1 MSDLF
6 RTPAIDA
13 MVAPLLKAGDDAE
26 ALRLA
31 EEAARHADAAMRGA
45 LARRLR
51 PLAGRP
57 GDPAGESLLAEA
69 REEAVATLV
78 TRLVTLRRG
87 ASGVSEARS
96 IGDLRSHAA
105 GLAARVGDGWV
116 RRRHVRRARLRNR
129 LRYLLARDRRF
140 LLRATPDEEWRCG
153 IAGRDAQA
161 FASGEAA
168 GPGRRIPEAVPPAR
182 AKEPLSAVHPEALAT
197 LVVEL
202 LTRAGGPADLEHLTD
217 TVAERA
223 GLPDAGALPAAT
235 PTETPGTGEG
245 DGAAA
250 AASADAAAWL
260 LKLWTEIGAL
270 PPMARAVI
278 LYNLRDADGHGV
290 VGLFPSA
297 GIASLRSLST
307 ALGLTPERLAE
318 AWKSLPLDDPAIAAR
333 LGVTRPQIALLR
345 RAARERLARRM
356 AQR

>member
-1 MSDLF
+1 MNETM

-45 LARRLR
+45 LARRIK

-57 GDPAGESLLAEA
+57 GDPAAESLMAEA
-69 REEAVATLV
+69 RAEAVAHLV
-78 TRLVTLRRG
+78 TRLVALRRG
-87 ASGVSEARS
+87 KSGVSEARA

-116 RRRHVRRARLRNR
+116 RRRHVARARLRNR

-140 LLRATPDEEWRCG
+140 LLRATPDEEWRAG
-153 IAGRDAQA
+153 LAGRDAQV
-161 FASGEAA
+161 FASGEAS
-168 GPGRRIPEAVPPAR
+168 GPGRRIGEANPPAR
-182 AKEPLSAVHPEALAT
+182 AKETVNAAHPGALAA

-202 LTRAGGPADLEHLTD
+202 LTRAGGPVDLEHLTD
-217 TVAERA
+217 VVAERA
-223 GLPDAGALPAAT
+223 GLPDAATLPAPA
-235 PTETPGTGEG
+235 PMDPPEAGVG
-245 DGAAA
+245 DSAAQAAA
-250 AASADAAAWL
+250 ADPAGWL
-260 LKLWTEIGAL
+260 QAFWSEIGSL
-270 PPMARAVI
+270 PPMARAVV
-278 LYNLRDADGHGV
+278 LLNLRDADGHGV

-297 GIASLRSLST
+297 GVASLRSLST
-307 ALGLTPERLAE
+307 AIGMSPERLAE
-318 AWKSLPLDDPAIAAR
+318 TWKSLPIEDPAIAAR

-356 AQR
+356 AAR

>member
-1 MSDLF
+1 MSDLM

-45 LARRLR
+45 LARRLK

-57 GDPAGESLLAEA
+57 GDPAAESLLAEA
-69 REEAVATLV
+69 RAEAVAHLV
-78 TRLVTLRRG
+78 TRLVALRRG

-116 RRRHVRRARLRNR
+116 RRRHVARARLRNR

-140 LLRATPDEEWRCG
+140 LLRATPDVEWRSG
-153 IAGRDAQA
+153 LAGRDAQA
-161 FASGEAA
+161 FASGEAS
-168 GPGRRIPEAVPPAR
+168 GPGRRIPEAVPPPR
-182 AKEPLSAVHPEALAT
+182 TKETVNAADPEALAT
-197 LVVEL
+197 LIVDL
-202 LTRAGGPADLEHLTD
+202 LTRAGGPVDLEHLTD

-223 GLPDAGALPAAT
+223 GLPEAAALPAARPVEAT
-235 PTETPGTGEG
+235 LAGS
-245 DGAAA
+245 GAAQA
-250 AASADAAAWL
+250 AASDPAAWL
-260 LKLWTEIGAL
+260 VRLWTEIGAL
-270 PPMARAVI
+270 PSMARAVI
-278 LYNLRDADGHGV
+278 LFNLRDADGHGV

-297 GIASLRSLST
+297 GVASLRSLST
-307 ALGLTPERLAE
+307 ALGVTPEKLAE
-318 AWKSLPLDDPAIAAR
+318 AWKSLPLDDPGIAAR

-356 AQR
+356 AAR

>member
-1 MSDLF
+1 MSDLM

-13 MVAPLLKAGDDAE
+13 MVAPLLKAVDDAE

-45 LARRLR
+45 LARRLK

-57 GDPAGESLLAEA
+57 GDPAAESLLAEA
-69 REEAVATLV
+69 RAEAVAHLV
-78 TRLVTLRRG
+78 TRLVALRRG

-116 RRRHVRRARLRNR
+116 RRRHVGRARLRNR

-140 LLRATPDEEWRCG
+140 LLRATPDEEWRSG
-153 IAGRDAQA
+153 LAGRDAQA
-161 FASGEAA
+161 FASGEAS
-168 GPGRRIPEAVPPAR
+168 GPGRRIPETVPPPR
-182 AKEPLSAVHPEALAT
+182 TKETVNAASPEALAA
-197 LVVEL
+197 LVVDF
-202 LTRAGGPADLEHLTD
+202 LTRAGGPVDLEHLTD
-217 TVAERA
+217 MVAERA
-223 GLPDAGALPAAT
+223 GLPDAAALPAAR
-235 PTETPGTGEG
+235 PAEPPVTGSA
-245 DGAAA
+245 GAAA
-250 AASADAAAWL
+250 SNPAAWL
-260 LKLWTEIGAL
+260 LRLWTEIGAL

-278 LYNLRDADGHGV
+278 LLNLRDADGHGV

-297 GIASLRSLST
+297 GVASLRSLST
-307 ALGLTPERLAE
+307 ALGATPEKLAE
-318 AWKSLPLDDPAIAAR
+318 AWKSLPLEDPAIATR

-356 AQR
+356 ATR